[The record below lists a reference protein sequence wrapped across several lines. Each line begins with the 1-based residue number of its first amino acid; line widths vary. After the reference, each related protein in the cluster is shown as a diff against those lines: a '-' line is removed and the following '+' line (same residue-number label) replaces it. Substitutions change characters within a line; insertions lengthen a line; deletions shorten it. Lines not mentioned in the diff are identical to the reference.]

1 MTMTKFLV
9 AMSSTSLKASFDQRE
24 WIMLVQKVPSRMLD
38 LELHLEFLASSAKIE
53 SLGKAQCGEDESL
66 AHLLCIQ
73 ETKWEH

>member
-1 MTMTKFLV
+1 
-9 AMSSTSLKASFDQRE
+9 
-24 WIMLVQKVPSRMLD
+24 MLVQKVPSRMLD

>member
-1 MTMTKFLV
+1 
-9 AMSSTSLKASFDQRE
+9 
-24 WIMLVQKVPSRMLD
+24 MLVQKVPSRMLD

-73 ETKWEH
+73 ETKWEHKKGQNSQNCLVFTGLGVSLIVNI

>member
-1 MTMTKFLV
+1 
-9 AMSSTSLKASFDQRE
+9 
-24 WIMLVQKVPSRMLD
+24 MLD

-73 ETKWEH
+73 ETKWVGALKKVKALKIVWSSLVLGSV

>member
-1 MTMTKFLV
+1 
-9 AMSSTSLKASFDQRE
+9 
-24 WIMLVQKVPSRMLD
+24 MLD

-73 ETKWEH
+73 ETKWEHKKIKILKIVWSSLVLGQSNCQHLVLH